1 MEKIE
6 RPDLKEL
13 SSKLVKDQKKVVA
26 IITMV
31 DDGET
36 TSALIAGE
44 SGKIANMLIGAMID
58 KPEFKQ
64 LVGKAYLAAT
74 IHNMKN

>member
-1 MEKIE
+1 MENIN
-6 RPDLKEL
+6 LKEI
-13 SSKLVKDQKKVVA
+13 SSELVNKQKKVVA
-26 IITMV
+26 TITMV

-44 SGKIANMLIGAMID
+44 GEKLMNMLVGAMID

-64 LVGKAYLAAT
+64 LVGKAYLAST

>member
-26 IITMV
+26 TITMV

-44 SGKIANMLIGAMID
+44 GGKLMNMLVGAMID
-58 KPEFKQ
+58 KPEFRQ
-64 LVGKAYLAAT
+64 LVGKAYLATA
-74 IHNMKN
+74 IPAVEG